1 MSLLPSP
8 LEAVRPAFLTR
19 VTPVAR
25 LVAGM
30 TWLVTAIVT
39 LDPIV
44 PVRLAIVAVAALALW
59 SGLPLRRIPGRLAP
73 LGLAIVSLTLFSVLL
88 AGSNADRSLAALVE
102 FGPVRITAAAVSA
115 GLAIGLRVV
124 VIGLTTLL
132 VFGPSDPTR
141 MADSLVQ
148 QWHVPDRFA
157 YGALGALRVAPLMA
171 NDWTVIAAARRLRG
185 IGSDGAAAR
194 IRDFDDRLLVML
206 VAAIRGAERLAL
218 AMDARGFDSGIRR
231 THFRELHV
239 AWRDWLTIGLALA
252 VAIAAL
258 ARPS

>member
-1 MSLLPSP
+1 MSLLPP
-8 LEAVRPAFLTR
+8 PIGPVRPALLTR

-25 LVAGM
+25 LVAGLA
-30 TWLVTAIVT
+30 WLGTSIIT

-44 PVRLAIVAVAALALW
+44 PARLALAAVVALVLW

-73 LGLAIVSLTLFSVLL
+73 LAFAIVSLTVFSILL
-88 AGSNADRSLAALVE
+88 SGSNGDRSLAALAQL
-102 FGPVRITAAAVSA
+102 GPVRITGPAISA
-115 GLAIGLRVV
+115 GLAIGLRVI

-157 YGALGALRVAPLMA
+157 YGTLAAVRVAPLMA
-171 NDWTVIAAARRLRG
+171 GDWAVISAARRLRG
-185 IGSDGAAAR
+185 LQGGGVSGR
-194 IRDFDDRLLVML
+194 VRDLGDRLMVML
-206 VAAIRGAERLAL
+206 VSAIRRAERLAL
-218 AMDARGFDSGIRR
+218 AMDARGFDSGVRR

-239 AWRDWLTIGLALA
+239 SARDWLVIAAAWAVAAGALAL
-252 VAIAAL
+252 
-258 ARPS
+258 PH